1 MHETRGILT
10 NTAWRAFADAASK
23 VASIALYVV
32 MARELGD
39 AGFGVFTFALM
50 YATLFTALAY
60 FGQDAVLVREVARD
74 RPLLGRYF
82 GNTIALKLLLAVP
95 VLLVALAILALVGA
109 SETTLIVT
117 ALLGLALTI
126 EAALATVFAVF
137 QAYERMRNIA
147 LVLIAQRFATAGV
160 GIAALLAGAGVVAVA
175 VIYVGGAL
183 LAVAIGLA
191 LLRQVGRPRLQ
202 VSPPT
207 WPALMTAAVP
217 LGIAGVFG
225 TILFRIDTI
234 ILAAFE
240 STAVVGDYGAAYRL
254 LEATL
259 FLGWAIGGAVYP
271 VLSRLD
277 LSERLADVFEQSL
290 KLTLTATLPLAVG
303 AAVLADPLVETL
315 YGTDF
320 DEAAPALQLL
330 APSIVLFPIA
340 YVTGLFLIARRRQ
353 RFVAVLYGHRDGAQ
367 RASEPGADPRL
378 LAERSCADDLGD
390 GTCAGR
396 PCTRPRGPSGRRPL
410 LATRRDRPGEC
421 SPRGRGADGSACLVV
436 LARSRS
442 RRRRVPRRP
451 RGCRTTRL
459 PRRRPRVLGVPPAAR
474 ATRLSR
480 VASCPPS

>member
-109 SETTLIVT
+109 SETTLLVT
-117 ALLGLALTI
+117 ALLGLALTV

-191 LLRQVGRPRLQ
+191 LLRQVGRPRLE

-353 RFVAVLYGHRDGAQ
+353 RFVAVLYGLVTALNVLLNLVLIPAFSLNGAALTTSVTELVLVVPALVLGA
-367 RASEPGADPRL
+367 RLVGGLSWRRVVTGPASAALVAGAL
-378 LAERSCADDLGD
+378 MAVLASSFWLAVA
-390 GTCAGR
+390 AG
-396 PCTRPRGPSGRRPL
+396 
-410 LATRRDRPGEC
+410 
-421 SPRGRGADGSACLVV
+421 GAAYLVV
-436 LARSRS
+436 LAAVERLAFPADARAFSAFL
-442 RRRRVPRRP
+442 RRRE
-451 RGCRTTRL
+451 L
-459 PRRRPRVLGVPPAAR
+459 PV
-474 ATRLSR
+474 
-480 VASCPPS
+480 

>member
-117 ALLGLALTI
+117 ALLGLALTV

-353 RFVAVLYGHRDGAQ
+353 RFVAVLYGLVTALNVLLNLVLIPAFSLNGAALTTSVTELVLVVPALVLGA
-367 RASEPGADPRL
+367 RLVGGLSWRRVVTGPASAALVAGAL
-378 LAERSCADDLGD
+378 MAVLASSFWLAVA
-390 GTCAGR
+390 AG
-396 PCTRPRGPSGRRPL
+396 
-410 LATRRDRPGEC
+410 
-421 SPRGRGADGSACLVV
+421 GAAYLVV
-436 LARSRS
+436 LAAVERLAFPADARAFSAFL
-442 RRRRVPRRP
+442 RRRE
-451 RGCRTTRL
+451 L
-459 PRRRPRVLGVPPAAR
+459 PV
-474 ATRLSR
+474 
-480 VASCPPS
+480 

>member
-117 ALLGLALTI
+117 ALLGLALTV

-353 RFVAVLYGHRDGAQ
+353 RFVAVLYGLVTALNVLLNLVLIPAFSLNGAALTTSVTELVLVVPALVLGA
-367 RASEPGADPRL
+367 RLVGGLSWRRIVTGPASAALVAGAL
-378 LAERSCADDLGD
+378 MAVLASSFWLAVA
-390 GTCAGR
+390 AG
-396 PCTRPRGPSGRRPL
+396 
-410 LATRRDRPGEC
+410 
-421 SPRGRGADGSACLVV
+421 GAAYLVV
-436 LARSRS
+436 LAAVERLAFPADARAFSAFL
-442 RRRRVPRRP
+442 RRRE
-451 RGCRTTRL
+451 L
-459 PRRRPRVLGVPPAAR
+459 PV
-474 ATRLSR
+474 
-480 VASCPPS
+480 